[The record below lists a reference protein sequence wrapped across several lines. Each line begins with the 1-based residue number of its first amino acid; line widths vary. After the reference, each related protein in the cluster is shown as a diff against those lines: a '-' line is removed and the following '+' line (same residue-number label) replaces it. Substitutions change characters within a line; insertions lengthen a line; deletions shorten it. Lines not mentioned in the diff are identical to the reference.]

1 MAVPVC
7 WKDKRPNYK
16 YLRIA
21 LPDTLFQ
28 IILEGIRG
36 STALSDVAIDD
47 ISIHFGTCSGDVNL
61 CGESKKINKI
71 DPHANSFI
79 DAVAE
84 NPKL

>member
-1 MAVPVC
+1 MIVLVC
-7 WKDKRPNYK
+7 WKDKQLNYK

-47 ISIHFGTCSGDVNL
+47 ISIHFGTCSGDVKL
-61 CGESKKINKI
+61 WGELKQI
-71 DPHANSFI
+71 DTTHPHSNNFI

-84 NPKL
+84 NLKL

>member
-1 MAVPVC
+1 MPV
-7 WKDKRPNYK
+7 
-16 YLRIA
+16 
-21 LPDTLFQ
+21 TLFQ

-47 ISIHFGTCSGDVNL
+47 ISIHFGTCSGDVKFR
-61 CGESKKINKI
+61 GELKQINTTH
-71 DPHANSFI
+71 PHANNFI